1 MPPSST
7 VDAPLRASATAARPS
22 DSAAETT
29 APYSLPDLVCFA
41 HLHWDFVWQRPQHL
55 LSRFAQHGRVFYVED
70 AFYHNDDLIEPH
82 VEIKLRDN
90 GVKVVVVHLPQR
102 LRADENAAD
111 QAQFEVLSH
120 YFSEQGVTD
129 YIFWYYTPMALG
141 KSRQFHPKLTVYDCM
156 DELAAFKFAPPELK
170 KREQELFTKAD
181 LVFTGGHTLYESKR
195 EQHPDAHPFPSSI
208 DKAHFGQA
216 RGPLAEPADQAS
228 IAHPRIGFF
237 GVVDERLDIELL
249 RELSQ
254 SHPEWQF
261 VIIGPVVKI
270 DPATLPRTANVHY
283 LGGKDYKELPSYLKG
298 WDVATLLFADNES
311 TKFISPT
318 KTPEYLAAGNP
329 VVSTPIRDV
338 VRPYGD
344 LNLVQIAGNA
354 ADFGKAITK
363 ALTQREDADWRQRT
377 DDYLATTS
385 WDQTWQQMVDL
396 MQARFWAKS
405 PDASTTVVAGK
416 PLMGSK
422 VSEVELPPITSA
434 S

>member
-7 VDAPLRASATAARPS
+7 VEVLLRASATAARPS
-22 DSAAETT
+22 ESAAENNSS
-29 APYSLPDLVCFA
+29 YSLPDLVCFA

-55 LSRFAQHGRVFYVED
+55 MSRFAQQGRVFYVED

-82 VEIKLRDN
+82 VETKDRDN
-90 GVKVVVVHLPQR
+90 GVKVVVVHLPHR
-102 LRADENAAD
+102 LRGDETAAD

-120 YFSEQGVTD
+120 YFSEQGVTN
-129 YIFWYYTPMALG
+129 YLFWYYTPMALG
-141 KSRQFHPKLTVYDCM
+141 KSRQFAPKLTVYDCM

-170 KREQELFTKAD
+170 KREQELFQKAD
-181 LVFTGGHTLYESKR
+181 LVFTGGHTLYEAKR

-216 RGPLAEPADQAS
+216 RGPMAEPADQAG

-249 RELSQ
+249 RELAKN
-254 SHPEWQF
+254 HPEWQF

-270 DPATLPRTANVHY
+270 DPATLPRTPNVHY
-283 LGGKDYKELPSYLKG
+283 LGGKDYKELPAYLKG

-344 LNLVQIAGNA
+344 LKLVHIADNA
-354 ADFGKAITK
+354 ADFGAAIAK
-363 ALTQREDADWRQRT
+363 ALTQHHDADWRQRT
-377 DDYLATTS
+377 DDYLATIS

-396 MQARFWAKS
+396 MQARLWARK
-405 PDASTTVVAGK
+405 PDASTTAINTA
-416 PLMGSK
+416 PLMATK
-422 VSEVELPPITSA
+422 VSEVILPPIA
-434 S
+434 PAQ